1 MRHAPGAVSL
11 TEPRGTETGQS
22 VAAAGFGSVAAF
34 ASEPVAL
41 DALEPAEEP
50 EAPPPSAP
58 LTVDDAEVGLDPAI
72 AFELP
77 LFESV
82 L

>member
-1 MRHAPGAVSL
+1 MRHAPGTVSL
-11 TEPRGTETGQS
+11 TEPRRSAETGQS
-22 VAAAGFGSVAAF
+22 AAAAGFGSVAAF
-34 ASEPVAL
+34 VSEPVVL
-41 DALEPAEEP
+41 DVEPADEP